1 MPIKPRQALRELQR
15 RGCELV
21 KNNGGSHQKVLN
33 PFNEKTAPVPVH
45 LGKNIKDGDWKKI
58 LKQLGLE

>member
-21 KNNGGSHQKVLN
+21 KNNGGSHQKVRNPLN
-33 PFNEKTAPVPVH
+33 GKTAPVPVH
-45 LGKNIKDGDWKKI
+45 LGKDIKDGDWKKI
-58 LKQLGLE
+58 